1 MRVGIGYDVH
11 ALVPDRPLI
20 LGGVRIP
27 FELGLE
33 GHSDADVVSHAVADA
48 ILGAAGLGDIG
59 HHFPDTDPRFADIS
73 SLEILRRV
81 SAQIRAQGLQVVNI
95 DAVIIA
101 QAPRLAPFIPAMREH
116 LAEALGTKSGV
127 VSVKATTTE
136 GLGFE
141 GRRLG
146 IASQAVALLT
156 AESADL

>member
-1 MRVGIGYDVH
+1 VRVGIGYDVH
-11 ALVPDRPLI
+11 ALVPDRPLV
-20 LGGVRIP
+20 LGGVTIP

-33 GHSDADVVSHAVADA
+33 GHSDADVVCHAIADA

-59 HHFPDTDPRFADIS
+59 HHFPDTDPRFAGIS

-81 SAQIRAQGLQVVNI
+81 RKQLQAHGLQVANV

-101 QAPRLAPFIPAMREH
+101 QSPRLAPFIPAMREH
-116 LAEALGTKSGV
+116 VADALGTKPGV

-141 GRRLG
+141 GRGLG
-146 IASQAVALLT
+146 IASQAVALLIS
-156 AESADL
+156 ESADL